1 FVALA
6 PVATPRLREAAID
19 VRVLGLALGI
29 TVLVAILSGL
39 VPAFRSAG
47 AGTVALRESRGSAG
61 RRRLRFQSTLVAVEI
76 ALALILVTGSALL
89 LRSFAALLR
98 ADPGFDASGLVV
110 ADIRPPGAI
119 DAAGQRQFFE
129 RVLDRASGLSGV
141 RGAGLLYTAPGSGGG
156 MWSRISGEGADPSG
170 PVAPFTRI
178 TPVMGDAF
186 GTLGIRMR
194 AGRAFGAVRAGD
206 PLVVVLNESAAR
218 AIFPGIENPVG
229 RHLRFGV
236 AGSDAPLRE
245 VVGVVDDVAQRG
257 PGEEREAQIYAPAAQ
272 QRILRYSLVLRMQ
285 DGVPPPA
292 GAIRALVNEVGSGVP
307 VDRIATMNELFAES
321 TAESRFLAFLLSTF
335 ALLALILAVVGTYGT
350 ASYAVTR
357 RLREMGI
364 RLALGAGGPSILG
377 LMLGSAAAAVAAG
390 VMAGTVMAFALSRF
404 LASYVFGI
412 TAHDPLSF
420 LAAAVLIALAAI
432 VASLVPALRAARVDP
447 NRVLRMDV

>member
-1 FVALA
+1 
-6 PVATPRLREAAID
+6 
-19 VRVLGLALGI
+19 
-29 TVLVAILSGL
+29 
-39 VPAFRSAG
+39 
-47 AGTVALRESRGSAG
+47 
-61 RRRLRFQSTLVAVEI
+61 
-76 ALALILVTGSALL
+76 
-89 LRSFAALLR
+89 
-98 ADPGFDASGLVV
+98 
-110 ADIRPPGAI
+110 
-119 DAAGQRQFFE
+119 
-129 RVLDRASGLSGV
+129 
-141 RGAGLLYTAPGSGGG
+141 
-156 MWSRISGEGADPSG
+156 
-170 PVAPFTRI
+170 
-178 TPVMGDAF
+178 
-186 GTLGIRMR
+186 
-194 AGRAFGAVRAGD
+194 
-206 PLVVVLNESAAR
+206 
-218 AIFPGIENPVG
+218 
-229 RHLRFGV
+229 
-236 AGSDAPLRE
+236 
-245 VVGVVDDVAQRG
+245 
-257 PGEEREAQIYAPAAQ
+257 
-272 QRILRYSLVLRMQ
+272 MQ